1 MCENISVRKKLTK
14 ELKMKGTKKFYNKMV
29 ESIREDERRIANLNE
44 TKKDALHTKM
54 YDEQISFLQG
64 RINATKE
71 IIYKLFPD
79 CTLSADLKQG
89 N

>member
-1 MCENISVRKKLTK
+1 
-14 ELKMKGTKKFYNKMV
+14 MKGTKKFYKELV
-29 ESIREDERRIANLNE
+29 EELKLDIAMKEMYQKSAEASDSRFNLYCE
-44 TKKDALHTKM
+44 KVE
-54 YDEQISFLQG
+54 YFRG

-79 CTLSADLKQG
+79 CTLTADLRQG